1 MYRLN
6 FNHCPSIIKSY
17 PNNKYLL
24 YSTYSNNQPKPP
36 NNDLLI
42 CAIFLGLYFIYKK
55 I

>member
-6 FNHCPSIIKSY
+6 FNHYSNIIKNYS
-17 PNNKYLL
+17 NNNHLL
-24 YSTYSNNQPKPP
+24 YSTYSNKQPKPP

-42 CAIFLGLYFIYKK
+42 CAIFCGLYFIYKK